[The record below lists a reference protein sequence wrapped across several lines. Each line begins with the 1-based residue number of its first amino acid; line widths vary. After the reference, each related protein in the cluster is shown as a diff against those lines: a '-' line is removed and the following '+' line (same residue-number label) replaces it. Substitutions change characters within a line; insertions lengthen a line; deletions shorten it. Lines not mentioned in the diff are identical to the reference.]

1 MSMSPLKGS
10 AYRVITTI
18 VLLVLLVV
26 LVVIVI
32 LRNYSATLFSGGNLP
47 NDTFLSTSS
56 DSVYVV
62 PVNLY
67 PSNRF
72 PITIQQIQVTDVDTN
87 TELSPDIYVADLEQD
102 LLLETTGYTTV
113 SEFQTSYS
121 NRNSPLVYAEN
132 GLLPLENQHFQSKSI
147 CIFLLF
153 DEFPQSDQSIAVTC
167 QYKLFNMISMTC
179 DTLLRRD

>member
-1 MSMSPLKGS
+1 MSVSPKGS

-18 VLLVLLVV
+18 VLLALLFVLA
-26 LVVIVI
+26 VI
-32 LRNYSATLFSGGNLP
+32 LILRSFSATLFSGGNLP

-56 DSVYVV
+56 DTVYVV

-67 PSNRF
+67 TSNRL

-102 LLLETTGYTTV
+102 SLLETTGYTTV

-121 NRNSPLVYAEN
+121 NRNSPLVSAEN
-132 GLLPLENQHFQSKSI
+132 GFLPSENQRFQSKSI

-153 DEFPQSDQSIAVTC
+153 DEFPPSDHSISVTC
-167 QYKLFNMISMTC
+167 QYKLFGMISMTC
-179 DTLLRRD
+179 DTLLRRA